1 MTLTAIESQQSAPSN
16 GQKADEQKA
25 DDVQT
30 GEEARPRSRWG
41 WPLAREITII
51 VVGLVLYRLVRLVA
65 MDEIDTALLNSQ
77 RIVDWEQALGIF
89 NEVGL
94 QSLVLGNDA
103 LIWILNRYYFLGHF
117 LGMAMLLTW
126 LYIAQYDYYG
136 RVRRVLITSTVAALV
151 IHVSF
156 PLAPPRWFPQHGFI
170 DTLQL
175 YGPKIYDSETIA
187 NTANQIAAMP
197 SLHVGWALIA
207 GWAITTSTRS
217 RWRWLGYGHPIAMTL
232 AVVIT
237 ANHWWLDVIGAV
249 VLVYAAILFDRPL
262 QRMLERRKQRRSADE
277 TAALSSP
284 TN

>member
-1 MTLTAIESQQSAPSN
+1 MTLTAIESQRSA
-16 GQKADEQKA
+16 QTDKDLADNDPA
-25 DDVQT
+25 T
-30 GEEARPRSRWG
+30 GGTRPRSRWG

-51 VVGLVLYRLVRLVA
+51 AVGLVLYRLVRLVA

-77 RIVDWEQALGIF
+77 RIVDWERALGIF

-103 LIWILNRYYFLGHF
+103 LIWVLNRYYFLGHF
-117 LGMAMLLTW
+117 LGMAILLTW
-126 LYIAQYDYYG
+126 LYIAQYDCYG
-136 RVRRVLITSTVAALV
+136 RVRRVLFTSTVAALV

-156 PLAPPRWFPQHGFI
+156 PLAPPRWFPQHGFA

-175 YGPKIYDSETIA
+175 YGPKIYDSETIV

-249 VLVYAAILFDRPL
+249 ALVYVAILADRPM
-262 QRMLERRKQRRSADE
+262 QRRLDRRKQRRSAE
-277 TAALSSP
+277 TGRTAFSSRSS
-284 TN
+284 